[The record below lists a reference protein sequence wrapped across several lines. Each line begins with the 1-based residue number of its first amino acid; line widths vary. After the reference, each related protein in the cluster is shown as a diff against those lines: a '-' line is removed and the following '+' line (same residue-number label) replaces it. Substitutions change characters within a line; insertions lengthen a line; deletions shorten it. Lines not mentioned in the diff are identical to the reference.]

1 MKKVGSK
8 MKTGIDRIF
17 DKTLQDLVRGVR
29 NAKGH
34 EREYVLEAVEEI
46 REELKNPKS
55 DVKSVAISKLC
66 FLHMLGYEMGWASF
80 NIIEVMSSTKERFFA
95 NYDILLNI
103 LFNNLYYI
111 CETWMVANR
120 KTSWLLGGLS
130 VIQREHR
137 CAHAIDEF
145 DQKRHSKGL

>member
-1 MKKVGSK
+1 MDVAMKKVGSK

-80 NIIEVMSSTKERFFA
+80 NIIEVMSSTKERFFE
-95 NYDILLNI
+95 NYDILPNI
-103 LFNNLYYI
+103 LFNNLYNNLY
-111 CETWMVANR
+111 
-120 KTSWLLGGLS
+120 L
-130 VIQREHR
+130 
-137 CAHAIDEF
+137 
-145 DQKRHSKGL
+145 

>member
-34 EREYVLEAVEEI
+34 EREYVLEAVEGI

-80 NIIEVMSSTKERFFA
+80 NIIEVMSSTKEWFFA
-95 NYDILLNI
+95 YYDILL
-103 LFNNLYYI
+103 
-111 CETWMVANR
+111 
-120 KTSWLLGGLS
+120 K
-130 VIQREHR
+130 
-137 CAHAIDEF
+137 
-145 DQKRHSKGL
+145 